1 MARVNTSDAT
11 FCVVDD
17 ETMWGTNIAFPTL
30 VKVLRH
36 LKSAM
41 DTSAFKV
48 WVVQD
53 GRVTHIVPYAAF
65 CEVAGV

>member
-1 MARVNTSDAT
+1 MKASVGNCITHKSGTVNLPMANAELDKWLKFLRKT
-11 FCVVDD
+11 VD
-17 ETMWGTNIAFPTL
+17 PT
-30 VKVLRH
+30 V
-36 LKSAM
+36 
-41 DTSAFKV
+41 FKV

>member
-1 MARVNTSDAT
+1 MARVDTSDAT

-17 ETMWGTNIAFPTL
+17 ETMWGRNLGYPML
-30 VKVLRH
+30 VKLLKLLR
-36 LKSAM
+36 KTV
-41 DTSAFKV
+41 DPTVFKV